1 MRLLA
6 FCDGIVAPRLGD
18 FATAAPNS
26 FTLKYLRPGAPHSAE
41 PKAELMWG
49 SSRLHADSYHR
60 ATNISK
66 CHPEDEGAKRVRRI
80 YALRL
85 FPPRSVSTH
94 RFAIEKR
101 HGARSANG
109 RGVEPPFVPS
119 SAFRLAQ

>member
-1 MRLLA
+1 
-6 FCDGIVAPRLGD
+6 
-18 FATAAPNS
+18 
-26 FTLKYLRPGAPHSAE
+26 
-41 PKAELMWG
+41 MWG

-109 RGVEPPFVPS
+109 AEWS
-119 SAFRLAQ
+119 HLLFRPLRSDWHNETAKHRVCPGLH